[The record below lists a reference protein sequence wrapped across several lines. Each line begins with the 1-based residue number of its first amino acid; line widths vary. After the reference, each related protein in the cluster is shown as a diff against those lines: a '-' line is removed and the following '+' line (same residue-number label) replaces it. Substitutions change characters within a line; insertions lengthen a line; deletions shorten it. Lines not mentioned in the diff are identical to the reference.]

1 MEEDNKTVTMPLS
14 EYRRMEERLASKD
27 LSETEIRKRIEDA
40 LVKSMNDKKDFL
52 ENVIGLDEFDINV
65 IINRE
70 KPHCKTLWDAFQFGL
85 EEYRLELNK
94 SKDANVE
101 LIKMNTQLER
111 ENKELKE
118 KIGNNGT
125 EVNELANSIIG
136 LSDKGNKKKWYQ
148 FWK

>member
-1 MEEDNKTVTMPLS
+1 MEEYNKTVTMPLS

-27 LSETEIRKRIEDA
+27 LSEIEIKKRIEDA
-40 LVKSMNDKKDFL
+40 LVKSRNDKKDFL
-52 ENVIGLDEFDINV
+52 VNVIGLDEFEINV
-65 IINRE
+65 IINQTR
-70 KPHCKTLWDAFQFGL
+70 PHCKTLWEAFQFRL
-85 EEYRLELNK
+85 EECRLELNK

-118 KIGNNGT
+118 KIGNKGT
-125 EVNELANSIIG
+125 EANELADSIIR
-136 LSDKGNKKKWYQ
+136 LSDKENKKKWYQ